1 MPHWSAFTL
10 ACHCCAVWVENSG
23 SSRPSLYSLL
33 AYFRNSLYSSVA
45 GAYTTLPSSSKLK
58 LRPSGRPVK
67 AGMSRSRM
75 VVVRPTQVKG
85 ISSLGSPLP
94 FASCSLKATSISY
107 SSSVVSGTLSTPTFF
122 IHSSLKNAVWPCT
135 VAVWNTYGRP

>member
-45 GAYTTLPSSSKLK
+45 GVHDLAFVVQVKAQAV
-58 LRPSGRPVK
+58 GQAPVK
-67 AGMSRSRM
+67 AGMSKSRM

-85 ISSLGSPLP
+85 D
-94 FASCSLKATSISY
+94 
-107 SSSVVSGTLSTPTFF
+107 
-122 IHSSLKNAVWPCT
+122 HHW
-135 VAVWNTYGRP
+135 GRRCRLRPVL